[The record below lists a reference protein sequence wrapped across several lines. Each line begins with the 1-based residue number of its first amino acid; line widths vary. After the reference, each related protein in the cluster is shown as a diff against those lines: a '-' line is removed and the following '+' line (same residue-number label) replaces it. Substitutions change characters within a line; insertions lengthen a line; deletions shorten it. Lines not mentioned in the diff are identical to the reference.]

1 MLAYRQ
7 DGEKERQKMPRA
19 KSAGAQQENK
29 QESQQGAAK
38 APEFAKLDSYE
49 VVEAREYSKD
59 GKTWHNATVRINGV
73 TIYGCR
79 AVTYVDH
86 HDGNKE
92 KDFLSFPQREG
103 KDSAGNK
110 KWYHHCFIA
119 LSPEDQQKIC
129 DAIWAKLD
137 GKA

>member
-7 DGEKERQKMPRA
+7 DGEKERQEMPRA
-19 KSAGAQQENK
+19 KSSAGAQQENK
-29 QESQQGAAK
+29 GSAKK

-49 VVEAREYSKD
+49 VLDAREYSSANGD
-59 GKTWHNATVRINGV
+59 TWHNATVRINGV

-79 AVTYVDH
+79 AVTYVDNN
-86 HDGNKE
+86 DNKE

-103 KDSAGNK
+103 KDANGNK

-137 GKA
+137 GK

>member
-7 DGEKERQKMPRA
+7 DGEKERQKMPRT
-19 KSAGAQQENK
+19 KSNAGA
-29 QESQQGAAK
+29 AAK

-49 VVEAREYSKD
+49 IVGVKEYSKD
-59 GKTWHNATVRINGV
+59 GETWHNATVRINGV
-73 TIYGCR
+73 TIYGCK

-86 HDGNKE
+86 NDGNKE
-92 KDFLSFPQREG
+92 KDFLSFPQRKG
-103 KDSAGNK
+103 SDN
-110 KWYHHCFIA
+110 KWYRHCYIA

-137 GKA
+137 GK

>member
-1 MLAYRQ
+1 MLTYRQ

-19 KSAGAQQENK
+19 KSSAGAQESK
-29 QESQQGAAK
+29 QESKGAAK
-38 APEFAKLDSYE
+38 APEFANLDSYE
-49 VVEAREYSKD
+49 IVDAKEYSKD

-86 HDGNKE
+86 KDGDKE

-110 KWYHHCFIA
+110 KWYQHCFIA

-137 GKA
+137 GK

>member
-1 MLAYRQ
+1 
-7 DGEKERQKMPRA
+7 MPRA
-19 KSAGAQQENK
+19 KSGAGAQENK
-29 QESQQGAAK
+29 QGAAK
-38 APEFAKLDSYE
+38 APEFAKLDSFE
-49 VVEAREYSKD
+49 VVDAREYSKD
-59 GKTWHNATVRINGV
+59 GKSWHNATVRINGV

-79 AVTYVDH
+79 AVTYTDKN
-86 HDGNKE
+86 DGKD

-103 KDSAGNK
+103 KDSDGNK

-137 GKA
+137 GK